1 MARKCGHGC
10 SYGYGHHDEH
20 VDAAKLGWKTRRYG
34 EAKYVGKAFAGYS
47 VHAHEGTGLGR
58 FKKYIVQ
65 HDTDGDT
72 FELTQDEYRDVLS
85 KIRSSERSKFLQES
99 LFSRETRAKQRA
111 VDAQHHK
118 NAVEQRRAERE
129 EQRYHKLREREDE
142 YERRRSAVFER
153 DMLYHAVKEHA
164 PHGIKRYQGKRES
177 EEYQAV
183 PRQFRSRSGDGIA
196 PDDLAAHLSENAP
209 WLNIHS
215 DNDLLAAF
223 GRIDLARNNERERRR
238 RAS

>member
-1 MARKCGHGC
+1 MARKCGHSC

-85 KIRSSERSKFLQES
+85 KIRASERGG
-99 LFSRETRAKQRA
+99 
-111 VDAQHHK
+111 
-118 NAVEQRRAERE
+118 
-129 EQRYHKLREREDE
+129 E
-142 YERRRSAVFER
+142 YERRQSVVFER

-164 PHGIKRYQGKRES
+164 PHGIKRYQGKHES